1 MFENLPKSK
10 YANALGYDPK
20 LKEQSTLDIVEKI
33 KEAFL
38 DGYTKNTIANMLNK
52 ELGLKSINAHA
63 LAGKVFTMIV
73 NDKDK
78 REDHMKEKNIA
89 RLERVYARAVDNND
103 LKTAISAIDT
113 LNKLTGLYREKIELS
128 TNEFE
133 FQIGGTKN
141 DDDKQEKNN

>member
-20 LKEQSTLDIVEKI
+20 LKEQETIDIMEAI
-33 KEAFL
+33 KDAFL
-38 DGYTKNTIANMLNK
+38 DGYSKNYIAKLLVD
-52 ELGLKSINAHA
+52 ELGFKALNAHA

-73 NDKDK
+73 NDKEK
-78 REDHMKEKNIA
+78 REEHMKEKNIA

-103 LKTAISAIDT
+103 FKNALSALDQ

-128 TNEFE
+128 TNDFE
-133 FQIGGTKN
+133 FNLGV
-141 DDDKQEKNN
+141 